1 MIRET
6 LLGQLSGYI
15 RSIHDEFLTKSS
27 SAPRLIK
34 GLPTDAA
41 QLATL
46 EQQAPPTGKNMPVVV
61 TNIVWSKQLE
71 SKVCDTLSVA
81 EALLGGLSGF
91 EGFQQEATDLRAVLK
106 EYQKDQFGGWCKE
119 LTTAIAHKS
128 DTIRQG
134 Y

>member
-1 MIRET
+1 MKV
-6 LLGQLSGYI
+6 Q
-15 RSIHDEFLTKSS
+15 
-27 SAPRLIK
+27 
-34 GLPTDAA
+34 PTDVA

-91 EGFQQEATDLRAVLK
+91 ENFQQEAVELRSVLK
-106 EYQKDQFGGWCKE
+106 EHQKDRFGTWCRE
-119 LTTAIAHKS
+119 LTSAIAQKS
-128 DTIRQG
+128 ESIRQV
-134 Y
+134 